1 DQILRGRCRSAVG
14 SEAYDMLNVALV
26 LRQAFKL
33 AVIVGVLFSVL
44 ACSASSDLGCGCAGT
59 SDCLGLCLCDGEML
73 ETCEDSCSER
83 LPSPLVV
90 PVSVFDQRLTEELLV
105 QINVSREKGGCCN
118 ELCFD
123 SVPVLVENEK
133 LRNAAL
139 SHAVDMVE
147 RSYISHN
154 SPEGI
159 DPV

>member
-1 DQILRGRCRSAVG
+1 
-14 SEAYDMLNVALV
+14 
-26 LRQAFKL
+26 
-33 AVIVGVLFSVL
+33 
-44 ACSASSDLGCGCAGT
+44 
-59 SDCLGLCLCDGEML
+59 ML

-159 DPV
+159 DPVTRIRRTGYQSCSAGENIAAGEENPVIVLSDFLASYEHCLNVLESRYREIGIAVARDMDNEPYWVLAFGGQ